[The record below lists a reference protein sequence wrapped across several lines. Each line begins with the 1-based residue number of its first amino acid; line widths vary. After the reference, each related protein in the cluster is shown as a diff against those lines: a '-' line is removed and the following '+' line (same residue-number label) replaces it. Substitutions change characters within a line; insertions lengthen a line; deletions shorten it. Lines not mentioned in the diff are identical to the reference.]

1 MSQEIKKWLIIKDN
15 YVINAIIWDGVTPYQ
30 YPDPYDQMIEDVE
43 QSINIGMWYEEAE
56 NLFYSP
62 TGVPV
67 DWPIELLSMAS
78 PYPVLYNGIWVQA
91 LNGVEHLFLKSI
103 LPHTIL
109 HFNDEYQVM
118 KSQGD
123 FEQGDVFDP
132 EYNIPVYSYLAS
144 KTLNQKIV
152 KTYHYHIQD
161 EGFIQTNVEYD
172 LISYNTEVNINN
184 TIIE

>member
-15 YVINAIIWDGVTPYQ
+15 YVINAIIWDGVTEYQ
-30 YPDPYDQMIEDVE
+30 YPDPYDQMIEDPE
-43 QSINIGMWYEEAE
+43 QIVNIGTWYEEAE

-118 KSQGD
+118 KSQRD